1 VVLEDKKALLDELT
15 IESGDREVKSKLSQY
30 LLIGFAAIVL
40 GGAGWL
46 WLGKGSQT
54 LVVKTVVAKPASGF
68 QQSQNNTV
76 LDASGYVTARRQA
89 TVSSKVTGKVTAVF
103 IEEGIVVKENQL
115 LATLDDSSEQAQ
127 YNLSMSQLR
136 AAEAGKKEVSVQLDE
151 SRLTLK
157 RTQELAADRLASQAD
172 LDDAKLAVDSFTA
185 RLESV
190 HRDIAVAEQRVKLQQ
205 QRLDDLEIRAP
216 FTGVVIAKAAQPGE
230 MISPISAG
238 GGFTRTG
245 ICTIVDMDSL
255 EIEVDVNE
263 AYINRVSPGQ
273 AVTAT
278 LNSYQDWKIPAE
290 VITIIP
296 TADRNKA
303 TVRVRIAF
311 LDKDSRIL
319 PDMGVKVSFMEEQTE
334 QSEPELLT
342 GVLVP
347 PTAISQSDNQN
358 FVFVVNNQLLQ
369 KKQVKL
375 GGRVG
380 DQRNVVSGLESGE
393 VIVADVSRNPTGSLV
408 EGSEVTIAN

>member
-1 VVLEDKKALLDELT
+1 
-15 IESGDREVKSKLSQY
+15 
-30 LLIGFAAIVL
+30 
-40 GGAGWL
+40 
-46 WLGKGSQT
+46 
-54 LVVKTVVAKPASGF
+54 
-68 QQSQNNTV
+68 
-76 LDASGYVTARRQA
+76 
-89 TVSSKVTGKVTAVF
+89 VTGKVTAVF

-273 AVTAT
+273 GVTAT